1 MGSLTGTQIRVAR
14 TLLRWPA
21 RRLSE
26 LVGLPAKVILEA
38 EHAKDAA
45 TLDPFAEQLIRQA
58 FEAAGIEF
66 TNGWQPGVR
75 LKRSQA

>member
-1 MGSLTGTQIRVAR
+1 LGSLTGTQIQAAR

-26 LVGLPAKVILEA
+26 LVGLPAKVILDA

-45 TLDPFAEQLIRQA
+45 ILDTFADQLIRDA
-58 FEAAGIEF
+58 FEAAGVEF
-66 TNGWQPGVR
+66 TNGGEPGVR
-75 LKRSQA
+75 LRSLL